1 MVSSPDDAN
10 IPDLGSVSSN
20 LGELSAGDANESLEL
35 GGHLTHRFFERLE
48 LPAND

>member
-35 GGHLTHRFFERLE
+35 WGTSPTGFLRGWNCR
-48 LPAND
+48 